1 MGRTPLSTVLAADAH
16 VRLAMA
22 GYVPV
27 SDWISTANGGTIERS
42 FTLTAL
48 AAPAEQPDPLARAH
62 REARLRSPSRLLA
75 MAQALRARGAYDACA
90 EVYRRLLSEFPG
102 SEESKVSLISLGELE
117 LGKRNHPLAALEAF
131 SAYLRVGGTLE
142 REARFGRIRVLRTLG
157 RDGEADA
164 ESSTFT
170 RDYPTSIQSATL
182 RRQVHER

>member
-1 MGRTPLSTVLAADAH
+1 
-16 VRLAMA
+16 MA

-27 SDWISTANGGTIERS
+27 NEWISLAAGATIERS

-48 AAPAEQPDPLARAH
+48 AVSAERPDRPARAH
-62 REARLRSPSRLLA
+62 RGATSPSPSHLLA

-90 EVYRRLLSEFPG
+90 QVYRRLWSEFPG
-102 SEESKVSLISLGELE
+102 SEESKVSMISLGELE
-117 LGKRNHPLAALEAF
+117 LGKRNHPVAALEAF

-142 REARFGRIRVLRTLG
+142 REARYGRIRALRTVG

-164 ESSTFT
+164 ESATFL